1 MYYNLRPFNSFP
13 KTMTFFD
20 LETTG
25 LDINESR
32 IIQFASKTFNNE
44 ADETFPSNVLSE
56 NGVDF
61 DERVNVLNHILNP
74 QIHVSKEILDLTG
87 ISREEIKEGKYLK
100 DIADDIHTTFLNTQL
115 VISYNGLN
123 YDLPLLQNE
132 LMRVMKPFNYK
143 TSRHFNNDCV
153 MFIDLRQVV
162 YNEIRAD
169 VFQWC
174 EEKGLPKNLKL
185 STVYKFITSGYSD
198 SLGLSDDIEEK
209 DTKFHD
215 GLVDVNCS
223 IRVFI
228 GLMEKYNVDMLS
240 YVTSYMNLPN
250 YSLSL
255 EVDGGTIITKRGKYS
270 DRTLKELVDSNEPKA
285 KKWLLLQNQYNNL
298 TLSSELVKSLT
309 TV

>member
-1 MYYNLRPFNSFP
+1 
-13 KTMTFFD
+13 
-20 LETTG
+20 
-25 LDINESR
+25 
-32 IIQFASKTFNNE
+32 
-44 ADETFPSNVLSE
+44 
-56 NGVDF
+56 
-61 DERVNVLNHILNP
+61 
-74 QIHVSKEILDLTG
+74 
-87 ISREEIKEGKYLK
+87 
-100 DIADDIHTTFLNTQL
+100 
-115 VISYNGLN
+115 
-123 YDLPLLQNE
+123 
-132 LMRVMKPFNYK
+132 
-143 TSRHFNNDCV
+143 
-153 MFIDLRQVV
+153 V

-270 DRTLKELVDSNEPKA
+270 DRTLKELVDSNEPKI